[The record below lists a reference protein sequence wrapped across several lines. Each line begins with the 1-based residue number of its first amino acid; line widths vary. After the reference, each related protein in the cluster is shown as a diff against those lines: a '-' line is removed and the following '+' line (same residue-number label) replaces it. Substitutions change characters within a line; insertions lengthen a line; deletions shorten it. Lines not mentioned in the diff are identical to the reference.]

1 MAQNQIPE
9 LNAEDKKLL
18 AALKKWGVSDEEG
31 MDFLKDL
38 KEEVVEE
45 EQPKE
50 NDPPVE
56 EENPPLPQEEPQE
69 ENPVASSD
77 DNGEEKGDEVPP
89 VQEEEPKEELPPQ
102 EEQPQPP
109 VEPKPEDAQP
119 QPQEDNVDYKAKYE
133 ELQKAVDGMSARF
146 DSLEEA
152 LRSAGIMA
160 QPKQENPVG
169 LTNQEPSAG
178 GNFEESG
185 EDILKALNR

>member
-31 MDFLKDL
+31 LDFLKDL

-50 NDPPVE
+50 EKPPVE

-89 VQEEEPKEELPPQ
+89 VQEEEPQEELPPQ

-109 VEPKPEDAQP
+109 VEPKPEDA

>member
-38 KEEVVEE
+38 KEEVNEE

-89 VQEEEPKEELPPQ
+89 AQEEEPQEELPPQ

-109 VEPKPEDAQP
+109 VEPKPEDA

>member
-89 VQEEEPKEELPPQ
+89 VQEEEPQEELPPQ

-109 VEPKPEDAQP
+109 VEPKPEDA

>member
-9 LNAEDKKLL
+9 INAEDKKLL
-18 AALKKWGVSDEEG
+18 AVLKRWGASDEEG

-38 KEEVVEE
+38 KKEVVEE

-56 EENPPLPQEEPQE
+56 EEKQPAPQEEAPE

-77 DNGEEKGDEVPP
+77 DNGEENGDEVPP
-89 VQEEEPKEELPPQ
+89 TPGEEKPQEELPPQ

-109 VEPKPEDAQP
+109 VEEPKP

>member
-1 MAQNQIPE
+1 MAQNKIPE

-89 VQEEEPKEELPPQ
+89 VQEE
-102 EEQPQPP
+102 QPQPP
-109 VEPKPEDAQP
+109 VEPKPEDA